1 MKEVSIVPSHHHEIK
16 GVIFDLDG
24 TLIDTLGTYT
34 EAFNKGTEVFGL
46 EPVTDEKIA
55 DFLNRGLRL
64 NEMLLELFPS
74 VFEGDVKRQ
83 TCEEEIRKTYFAM
96 QTGKVLLKPGAK
108 RTLQSLKERGI
119 KVGIF
124 TGRRSTGER
133 RWLELRRL
141 NIDQFVDTMVTAAD
155 APSKPAPDGLIKCI
169 DELGLSAKEVVFVG
183 DSTLDVI
190 AGKKAG
196 VRTVAVYDGVA
207 AKEVLAEQRPDCLL
221 GDLNM
226 LFSYLK
232 GLEKT
237 GEREDGSP

>member
-1 MKEVSIVPSHHHEIK
+1 
-16 GVIFDLDG
+16 
-24 TLIDTLGTYT
+24 
-34 EAFNKGTEVFGL
+34 
-46 EPVTDEKIA
+46 
-55 DFLNRGLRL
+55 
-64 NEMLLELFPS
+64 
-74 VFEGDVKRQ
+74 
-83 TCEEEIRKTYFAM
+83 
-96 QTGKVLLKPGAK
+96 
-108 RTLQSLKERGI
+108 
-119 KVGIF
+119 
-124 TGRRSTGER
+124 
-133 RWLELRRL
+133 
-141 NIDQFVDTMVTAAD
+141 MVTAAD

-221 GDLNM
+221 PDLNM

-237 GEREDGSP
+237 GEREDGSL